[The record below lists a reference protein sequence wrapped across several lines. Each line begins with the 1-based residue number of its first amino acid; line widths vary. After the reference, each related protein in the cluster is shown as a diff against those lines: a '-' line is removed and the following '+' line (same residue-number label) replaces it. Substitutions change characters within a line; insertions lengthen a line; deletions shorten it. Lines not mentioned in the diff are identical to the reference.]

1 MSFYTMKINKI
12 SIVLLFAFLIF
23 GCKTAVDPSRSF
35 ELHMSFWNPTGT
47 NPQVKFDET
56 ATSKEVKIDFT
67 KRFASIVE
75 APSYTRVVIDNFR
88 IIDEANTNYSISSID
103 AYEYKDESK
112 VWQKDVEF
120 TMKHGFERDL
130 AVVMVLDCSAS
141 LGADFLKV
149 KEYAKAFVDQTYLQ
163 TPDTQMSIV
172 AFSTTITPS
181 KFSRNKDEIKRIID
195 AMKQEEF
202 TALYDAMN
210 TGINLMQNV
219 NAQAKVM
226 LTFTDGVDN
235 NSRVSDSEKLVTAL
249 KNDNS
254 KAKLASFTIGLQGK
268 GDVDQVVLKKL
279 AANGGVAEFPKTVVE
294 LQRVFTRF
302 SKSVSNVYNL
312 TYTRN
317 QQPISLV
324 QAKKLKFV
332 IKATPPL

>member
-1 MSFYTMKINKI
+1 MKINKI

-35 ELHMSFWNPTGT
+35 ELHMSFWNPTGI

-120 TMKHGFERDL
+120 TMKSGFERDL